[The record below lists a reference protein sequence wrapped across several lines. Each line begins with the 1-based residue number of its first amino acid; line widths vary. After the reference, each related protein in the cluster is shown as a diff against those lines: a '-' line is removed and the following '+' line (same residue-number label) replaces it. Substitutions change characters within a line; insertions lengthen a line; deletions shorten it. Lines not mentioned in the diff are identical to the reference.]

1 MIFDWEKND
10 LQMVDCPHALNL
22 PEWHVYQKE

>member
-1 MIFDWEKND
+1 MIFDWEND